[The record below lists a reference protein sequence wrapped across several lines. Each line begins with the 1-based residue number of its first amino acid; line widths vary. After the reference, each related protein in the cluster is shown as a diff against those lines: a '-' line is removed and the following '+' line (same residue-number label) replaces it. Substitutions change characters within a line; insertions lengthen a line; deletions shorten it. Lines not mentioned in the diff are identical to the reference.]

1 MPLVML
7 PAELPIGRFM
17 LSPQIAVKLVVLP
30 RVEPLLMGTLV
41 LFIEL
46 VVDIRM
52 VVVEIFVLSF
62 MAISIAVVTVSGITV
77 AITGTDR
84 DREASARER

>member
-1 MPLVML
+1 ML
-7 PAELPIGRFM
+7 PAELPIGRSMF
-17 LSPQIAVKLVVLP
+17 SPQITVKLAVLP

-62 MAISIAVVTVSGITV
+62 MAISITVVTVSGITV

-84 DREASARER
+84 DREATARER